1 MGSQIKKMAIRPNPS
16 TNQCMN
22 ARRNGKERRFDTN
35 ELASTDSI

>member
-1 MGSQIKKMAIRPNPS
+1 
-16 TNQCMN
+16 MN